1 MMKRKRISLL
11 ALAVLHVA
19 AIHATVTI
27 GETTYATDTLMR
39 QQVGPGMIT
48 TIVRIPD
55 YPLNVYVTET
65 DLNNPYN
72 RVETT
77 LGYNTLGKTET
88 LVNAAVRNR
97 TATKRPV
104 VGCNGNF
111 WCVSS
116 EVPPRDFELG
126 TPYCSVVR
134 NDSIYVNAETNA
146 DNWSYG
152 PTHTGGT
159 AISHDKTLYLGII
172 VPSGTITS
180 AKLASPITFST
191 VNRRCLMDAI
201 TLWTPAY
208 SRTRAFED
216 NWVTYLEKGEAHAD
230 NYYLRLKQGSA
241 WAINQDM
248 VFEVAKILPDAD
260 RQTLGDYDACFTA
273 TGTQKELM
281 SALAEG
287 DEITVHYTMTY
298 GDGDDVRQQ
307 PKIENMIEGLA
318 LVMKNGELTYRN
330 YDDTYN
336 TRTYSRTCY
345 GSSTDGKKLVMMV
358 IDMSTS
364 KKYGQSKGCS
374 TEVMCQVLKSLCP
387 EVNNVVSMDA
397 GGSAMMLV
405 NGSIINTTTEGTP
418 RAIACGWLVE
428 AVGEEDNVVA
438 SIAFADY
445 KVKMPVYSSHRPRIL
460 GYNARGELVD
470 TDVQGVTLSADPGL
484 GVGEGPVFT
493 AGGDAGTGVLEA
505 RLGDMTAT
513 VPVVLLAAQPAI
525 MHKPVIVI
533 DDRSYPVDV
542 TATVD
547 NVTYSYDPSKLTW
560 SVDDPTVAS
569 IDGGVLRGLKNGATR
584 ITCQIGTFTDEDS
597 VHVEISDVPYRLEP
611 LTEWTFHGSGVKNI
625 SLDASTGVVSFTLG
639 SGRSP
644 YLSLLK
650 ELTLFGL
657 PDRIGVDFS
666 CTLEVPS
673 VVFDVRNASHSPFNY
688 QTVEVPNGSDVNA
701 VHSACVDLD
710 QLGGASHVPTYPIT
724 LGEIEFD
731 LKKSSEKENT
741 LTIHRI
747 YAHYPVAE
755 TMLTG
760 DVNADGELSVA
771 DVTALVAL
779 VVAHESTERSDVNAD
794 GETSVA
800 DVTTLVQL
808 LMQQ

>member
-1 MMKRKRISLL
+1 MKRYLFLL
-11 ALAVLHVA
+11 FVA
-19 AIHATVTI
+19 AMSVPALFAAVDID
-27 GETTYATDTLMR
+27 GTTYQVDTLIHR
-39 QQVGPGMIT
+39 QIGPGVMNT
-48 TIVRIPD
+48 VVRLPQ
-55 YPLNVYVTET
+55 YPLNVYVLET

-77 LGYNTLGKTET
+77 IANNTVGGTELLT
-88 LVNAAVRNR
+88 KAYVRNR
-97 TATKRPV
+97 TATKRPFAACNANFWV
-104 VGCNGNF
+104 VGGSGAPWN
-111 WCVSS
+111 VYA
-116 EVPPRDFELG
+116 LG
-126 TPYCSVVR
+126 TPMGAVVR
-134 NDSIYVNAETNA
+134 NDTTYVNTNTTA
-146 DNWSYG
+146 DQWDGG
-152 PTHTGGT
+152 PTRTGAT
-159 AISHDKTLYLGII
+159 AITHDKTVYNGRFMWYGK
-172 VPSGTITS
+172 VKGD
-180 AKLASPITFST
+180 KLNGELDFSN
-191 VNRRCLMDAI
+191 VNRRCLNNDLA
-201 TLWTPAY
+201 LWNAAY

-216 NWVTYLEKGEAHAD
+216 DWVGHNERGDNQTD
-230 NYYLRLKQGSA
+230 NYYLNFAQGEN
-241 WAINQDM
+241 WAVSKDM
-248 VFEVAKILPDAD
+248 RFVVAAIVKGAD
-260 RQTLGDYDACFTA
+260 RQKLGDYDACLTA
-273 TGTQKELM
+273 TGNKKA
-281 SALAEG
+281 ALESLEVG
-287 DEITVHYTMTY
+287 DEIFISSSWMVN
-298 GDGDDVRQQ
+298 DPDREKVFIDV
-307 PKIENMIEGLA
+307 ENMVEGNA
-318 LVMKNGELTYRN
+318 YIMHNGELTGRN
-330 YDDTYN
+330 YDETYN
-336 TRTYSRTCY
+336 SQVYSRTCY
-345 GSSTDGKKLVMMV
+345 GSSADGKHLYMIV
-358 IDMSTS
+358 IDKATS
-364 KKYGQSKGCS
+364 NLYGASAGCPTAVACQILKG
-374 TEVMCQVLKSLCP
+374 LCP
-387 EVNNVVSMDA
+387 DVTEIVNYDA
-397 GGSAMMLV
+397 GGSAEMMV
-405 NGSIINTTTEGTP
+405 HGAIINTTTEGTP
-418 RAIACGWLVE
+418 RAVACGWMLE

-569 IDGGVLRGLKNGATR
+569 IDGGVLRGLKNGAAR

-808 LMQQ
+808 LMM